1 MSQFFLGEIN
11 YKCIKDINYFQLA
24 SDQNHVGAQI
34 ILGNIFYNGEFIEKD
49 IDISIHFFQLAA
61 NQDDTEALYMLGVIY
76 SDENE
81 SYFDINQ
88 SLHYFQLA
96 AIKGHDLSIN
106 KVITLNI
113 Y

>member
-1 MSQFFLGEIN
+1 MKKLFTIFNLLQIRINIMSQFFLGEIN

-61 NQDDTEALYMLGVIY
+61 NQDDTEALL
-76 SDENE
+76 
-81 SYFDINQ
+81 
-88 SLHYFQLA
+88 
-96 AIKGHDLSIN
+96 
-106 KVITLNI
+106 
-113 Y
+113 